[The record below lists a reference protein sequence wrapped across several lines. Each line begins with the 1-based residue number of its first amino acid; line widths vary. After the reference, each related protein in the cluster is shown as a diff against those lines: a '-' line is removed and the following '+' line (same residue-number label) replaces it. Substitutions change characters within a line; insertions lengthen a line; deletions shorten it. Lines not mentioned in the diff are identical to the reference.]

1 MSDLRLNLDNKQFAR
16 LRGQPGRRVRV
27 TCGSVWLTIDG
38 RIDDHILRRGDTIEL
53 PQRASVLVQ
62 ALDAPARLVVHDAA
76 TTRSRVRGA
85 LARLLVPWRARQ
97 AMALRWSVLR

>member
-16 LRGQPGRRVRV
+16 LRGQPGRRLRV

-53 PQRASVLVQ
+53 AQPAHVLVQ